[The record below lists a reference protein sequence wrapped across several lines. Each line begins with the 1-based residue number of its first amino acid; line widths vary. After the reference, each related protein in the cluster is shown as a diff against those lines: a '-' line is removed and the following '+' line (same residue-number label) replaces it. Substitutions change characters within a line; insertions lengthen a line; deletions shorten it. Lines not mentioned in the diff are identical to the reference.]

1 MKNSNLTSTKSFKI
15 ALAVIGMILLIGS
28 IFVVLWRGI
37 DWPMDYTQEQRIS
50 PDRGEIFD
58 CNGNVIAT
66 NKDLYDV
73 HMDCCVVSD
82 QKQWEEKSRKLA
94 QELSVLLPERTAPQ
108 WWDYLQ
114 NARQNRRRYIPI
126 VRNVESTMVD
136 SLSKLTLFNEGKYK
150 GGIIRTCKSARVYP
164 YGSLARRT
172 IGYGRG
178 EYDEYRFGL
187 ECQYNCDLD
196 GDEGVRTVKHAYRFG
211 KLRRWETDY
220 IDPVDGWDIY
230 TTIDMESQAL
240 ADSLLRVALESNED
254 IVGGCLALIEVST
267 GNIRALAN
275 MHRLD
280 DGKLGEYFNYALDY
294 LYEPGEVI
302 QTMTLA
308 AALSD
313 GVIKSADEK
322 MPTNHGRLASGRFP
336 IDGYILNY
344 EKRNQVD
351 SISIR
356 DGFSASSRYVFSN
369 IASHYAETPDYYYD
383 WFKSFSLRSYDF
395 DLTGL
400 HDIMLT
406 DPDNSDPNTL
416 MAMGS
421 GYQMRLSPLHVLSF
435 YNAIANNGVMVTP
448 KLLQKMHSKKYGA
461 QYEFRK
467 DTHGQIIRQEITDTL
482 KSLLAD
488 CVQNGTAQRM
498 KASHVPFAGK
508 TGTARQVIEAKDSR
522 GGGDVYRDEDGRSV
536 YASTMVGFYPVDE
549 PQYSVIC
556 VLTTGATMRPVY
568 GGDAPS
574 NIVASLLRYC
584 EMF

>member
-1 MKNSNLTSTKSFKI
+1 MRNTNLTSTKSFKI
-15 ALAVIGMILLIGS
+15 ALAVIGMIMLIGS

-37 DWPMDYTQEQRIS
+37 DWPRDYTQEQRIS

-240 ADSLLRVALESNED
+240 ADSLLRVALDSNED
-254 IVGGCLALIEVST
+254 VVGGCLALMEVST

-336 IDGYILNY
+336 IDGHILNY

-369 IASHYAETPDYYYD
+369 IASRYAETPDYYYD

-498 KASHVPFAGK
+498 KASHMPFAGK

-522 GGGDVYRDEDGRSV
+522 DGGDVYRDEDGRSV

-556 VLTTGATMRPVY
+556 VLVTSPTVKSLY
-568 GGDAPS
+568 GGGFTAD
-574 NIVASLLRYC
+574 VLRGLIGI
-584 EMF
+584 MTDN

>member
-1 MKNSNLTSTKSFKI
+1 MRNTNLTSTKSFKI

-37 DWPMDYTQEQRIS
+37 DWPRDYTQEQRIS

-82 QKQWEEKSRKLA
+82 QKQWEEKSGKLA
-94 QELSVLLPERTAPQ
+94 QELSVILPERTAPQ

-114 NARQNRRRYIPI
+114 YARQNRRRYIPI

-136 SLSKLTLFNEGKYK
+136 SLSKLTLFNEGIHK
-150 GGIIRTCKSARVYP
+150 GGMISTHKSARVYP
-164 YGSLARRT
+164 FGSLARRT
-172 IGYGRG
+172 IGCGRG
-178 EYDEYRFGL
+178 EYDEYRFGV
-187 ECQYNCDLD
+187 ESQYNGDLD
-196 GDEGVRTVKHAYRFG
+196 GEEGVRTVKYAYRLG
-211 KLRRWETDY
+211 KLRSWVTRDREP
-220 IDPVDGWDIY
+220 IDGWDIY

-254 IVGGCLALIEVST
+254 IVGGCLAVMEVST

-302 QTMTLA
+302 QAMTLT

-322 MPTNHGRLASGRFP
+322 IPTNHGRLASGRFP
-336 IDGYILNY
+336 IDRYILNY

-356 DGFSASSRYVFSN
+356 DGFLASSRYVFSN
-369 IASHYAETPDYYYD
+369 IAACYADTADYYYD
-383 WFKSFSLRSYDF
+383 WFKSFSLRSNDF

-406 DPDNSDPNTL
+406 DPEISDPNTL

-448 KLLQKMHSKKYGA
+448 KLLQKMHSKKYGT

-467 DTHGQIIRQEITDTL
+467 DTHGQIMRQDVADTL

-488 CVQNGTAQRM
+488 CVQNGTAQGM
-498 KASHVPFAGK
+498 KGSHMPFAGK
-508 TGTARQVIEAKDSR
+508 TGTARQVIETKDSNND
-522 GGGDVYRDEDGRSV
+522 GDVYRDEDGRSI
-536 YASTMVGFYPVDE
+536 YASTMVVFYPVDE

-556 VLTTGATMRPVY
+556 VLVTSPTVKSLY
-568 GGDAPS
+568 GGGFTAD
-574 NIVASLLRYC
+574 VLRGLIGI
-584 EMF
+584 MTDN

>member
-1 MKNSNLTSTKSFKI
+1 MRNSNLTSTKSFKI

-28 IFVVLWRGI
+28 IFAVLWRGI
-37 DWPMDYTQEQRIS
+37 DWPRDYTQEQRIS

-82 QKQWEEKSRKLA
+82 QKQWEDKSRKLA
-94 QELSVLLPERTAPQ
+94 QELSVVLPERTAPQ

-126 VRNVESTMVD
+126 VKNVESTMVD

-196 GDEGVRTVKHAYRFG
+196 GDEGVRTVKHAYRLG

-220 IDPVDGWDIY
+220 IAPVDGWDIY

-240 ADSLLRVALESNED
+240 ADSLLRVALDSNED
-254 IVGGCLALIEVST
+254 IVGGCLALMEVST

-280 DGKLGEYFNYALDY
+280 EGKIGEYFNYALDY

-322 MPTNHGRLASGRFP
+322 IPTNHGRLASGRFP

-406 DPDNSDPNTL
+406 DPDSSDLNTL

-448 KLLQKMHSKKYGA
+448 KLLQKMHNKKYGA

-467 DTHGQIIRQEITDTL
+467 DTHGQIIRKEVADTL

-498 KASHVPFAGK
+498 KASHMPFAGK

>member
-1 MKNSNLTSTKSFKI
+1 MRNTNLTSTKSFKI
-15 ALAVIGMILLIGS
+15 ALAVIGMIMLIGS

-196 GDEGVRTVKHAYRFG
+196 GDEGVRTVKHAYRLG

-220 IDPVDGWDIY
+220 IAPVDGWDIY

-254 IVGGCLALIEVST
+254 IVGGCLALMEVST

-356 DGFSASSRYVFSN
+356 DAFSASSRYVFSN

-421 GYQMRLSPLHVLSF
+421 GYLMRLSPLHILSF

-498 KASHVPFAGK
+498 KASHMPFAGK

-522 GGGDVYRDEDGRSV
+522 DGGDVYRDEDGRSV

-556 VLTTGATMRPVY
+556 VLVTSPTVKSLY
-568 GGDAPS
+568 GGGFTAD
-574 NIVASLLRYC
+574 VLRGLIGI
-584 EMF
+584 MTDN

>member
-1 MKNSNLTSTKSFKI
+1 MRNSNLTSTKSFKI

-28 IFVVLWRGI
+28 IFAVLWRGI
-37 DWPMDYTQEQRIS
+37 DWPRDYTQEQRIS

-114 NARQNRRRYIPI
+114 NARQNKRRYIPI

-240 ADSLLRVALESNED
+240 ADSLLRVALDSNED
-254 IVGGCLALIEVST
+254 VVGGCLALMEVST

-280 DGKLGEYFNYALDY
+280 EGKIGEYFNYALDY

-313 GVIKSADEK
+313 GVFKSADEK

-448 KLLQKMHSKKYGA
+448 KLLKKMHSKKYGV

-467 DTHGQIIRQEITDTL
+467 DTHGQIIRQEVADTL

-498 KASHVPFAGK
+498 KASHMPFAGK

-522 GGGDVYRDEDGRSV
+522 DGGDVYRDEDGRSV

-556 VLTTGATMRPVY
+556 ALTTGATMQPLY
-568 GGDAPS
+568 GGDIPS
-574 NIVASLLRYC
+574 DIIRSVIALL
-584 EMF
+584 E

>member
-1 MKNSNLTSTKSFKI
+1 MKNSYLTSTKSFKI
-15 ALAVIGMILLIGS
+15 ALAVIGMIMLIGS

-94 QELSVLLPERTAPQ
+94 QELSIVLPERTAPQ

-187 ECQYNCDLD
+187 ECQYNSDLD
-196 GDEGVRTVKHAYRFG
+196 GDEGVRTVKHAYRLG

-220 IDPVDGWDIY
+220 IAPVDGWDIY

-254 IVGGCLALIEVST
+254 IVGGCLALMEVST

-280 DGKLGEYFNYALDY
+280 DGKLGEYLNYALDY

-369 IASHYAETPDYYYD
+369 IASRYAETPDYYYD

-498 KASHVPFAGK
+498 KASHMPFAGK

-556 VLTTGATMRPVY
+556 VLVTSPTVKSLY
-568 GGDAPS
+568 GGGFTAD
-574 NIVASLLRYC
+574 VLRGLIGI
-584 EMF
+584 MTDN

>member
-1 MKNSNLTSTKSFKI
+1 M
-15 ALAVIGMILLIGS
+15 
-28 IFVVLWRGI
+28 
-37 DWPMDYTQEQRIS
+37 
-50 PDRGEIFD
+50 
-58 CNGNVIAT
+58 
-66 NKDLYDV
+66 
-73 HMDCCVVSD
+73 
-82 QKQWEEKSRKLA
+82 
-94 QELSVLLPERTAPQ
+94 
-108 WWDYLQ
+108 
-114 NARQNRRRYIPI
+114 
-126 VRNVESTMVD
+126 
-136 SLSKLTLFNEGKYK
+136 
-150 GGIIRTCKSARVYP
+150 
-164 YGSLARRT
+164 
-172 IGYGRG
+172 
-178 EYDEYRFGL
+178 EY
-187 ECQYNCDLD
+187 
-196 GDEGVRTVKHAYRFG
+196 
-211 KLRRWETDY
+211 
-220 IDPVDGWDIY
+220 
-230 TTIDMESQAL
+230 QAL
-240 ADSLLRVALESNED
+240 ADSLLRVALDSNED
-254 IVGGCLALIEVST
+254 IVGGCLALMEVST

-280 DGKLGEYFNYALDY
+280 NGKIGEYFNYALDY

-313 GVIKSADEK
+313 GVIKSTDEK
-322 MPTNHGRLASGRFP
+322 IPTNHGRLASGRFP
-336 IDGYILNY
+336 VDGYILNY
-344 EKRNQVD
+344 ERRNQVD

-356 DGFSASSRYVFSN
+356 DGFSSSSRYVFSN
-369 IASHYAETPDYYYD
+369 IASHYADTPDYYYD

-461 QYEFRK
+461 QYEFRR
-467 DTHGQIIRQEITDTL
+467 DTHRQIIRQEVADTL

-498 KASHVPFAGK
+498 KASHMPFAGK

-522 GGGDVYRDEDGRSV
+522 DGGDVYCDEDGKSV

-549 PQYSVIC
+549 PQNSVIC
-556 VLTTGATMRPVY
+556 VLVTSPTVKSLY
-568 GGDAPS
+568 GGGFTAD
-574 NIVASLLRYC
+574 VLRGLIGI
-584 EMF
+584 MTDN

>member
-1 MKNSNLTSTKSFKI
+1 MSNTNLTSMKSFKI
-15 ALAVIGMILLIGS
+15 ALAVIGMIMLIGS

-37 DWPMDYTQEQRIS
+37 DWPRDYTQEQRIS

-240 ADSLLRVALESNED
+240 ADSLLRVALDSNED
-254 IVGGCLALIEVST
+254 IVGGCLALMEVST

-369 IASHYAETPDYYYD
+369 IASRYAQTPDYYYD

-498 KASHVPFAGK
+498 KASHMPFAGK

-522 GGGDVYRDEDGRSV
+522 DGGDVYRDEDGRSV

-556 VLTTGATMRPVY
+556 VLVTSPTVKSLY
-568 GGDAPS
+568 GGGFTAD
-574 NIVASLLRYC
+574 VLRGLIGI
-584 EMF
+584 MTDN